1 SIIKGEFVPDTW
13 VEGLDQLPY
22 SVSVR
27 DAFKKFKREMLGID
41 FRKRAA
47 ELYNLPFSEFMK
59 GYPAELKQWWDNY
72 GRSNWGAESD
82 ETAAAMGV
90 LEIRDTIGQNR
101 IERFSWPGGLGAL
114 SKKLAEILQSERER
128 MQLAATTIAVRPER
142 REALVTYLQAG
153 ELKTIAAKTVI
164 MATPKFITRR

>member
-1 SIIKGEFVPDTW
+1 GTGSAFLDKTEATYTLGQEIGLEPLPINNWDGSIIKGEFVPDTW
-13 VEGLDQLPY
+13 VEGLDKLPY

-27 DAFKKFKREMLGID
+27 DAFKKFKLEMLGID

-47 ELYNLPFSEFMK
+47 ELYNLPFSDFMK

-101 IERFSWPGGLGAL
+101 IERFTWPGGLGAL
-114 SKKLAEILQSERER
+114 SKKLAEILQ
-128 MQLAATTIAVRPER
+128 
-142 REALVTYLQAG
+142 
-153 ELKTIAAKTVI
+153 
-164 MATPKFITRR
+164 